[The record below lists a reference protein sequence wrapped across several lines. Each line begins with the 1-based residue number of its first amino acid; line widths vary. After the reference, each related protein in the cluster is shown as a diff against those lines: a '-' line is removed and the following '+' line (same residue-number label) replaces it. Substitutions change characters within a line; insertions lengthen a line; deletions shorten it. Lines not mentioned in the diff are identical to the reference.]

1 MDKGLVLRIEWF
13 ALGKDAR
20 MEKNELI
27 KSILQF
33 NVSTTA
39 DFLGRFS
46 ESDLKAY
53 LDRVSLVCT
62 PAMAKRSARSPVLPP
77 RSSYAGKIRRFLRV
91 AHTYWMQGLTA
102 RRVPS

>member
-1 MDKGLVLRIEWF
+1 MDKGLVLQIKLF

-33 NVSTTA
+33 NVSTSA

-62 PAMAKRSARSPVLPP
+62 PTTAKRSVRSPVLPP
-77 RSSYAGKIRRFLRV
+77 RSPYAEKIRRFLRV
-91 AHTYWMQGLTA
+91 VHTHWAQGLTA

>member
-1 MDKGLVLRIEWF
+1 
-13 ALGKDAR
+13 

-46 ESDLKAY
+46 ESELKAY
-53 LDRVSLVCT
+53 LDRVSLVCS
-62 PAMAKRSARSPVLPP
+62 PAALPRVAKPPASAP
-77 RSSYAGKIRRFLRV
+77 RSQHFGKMRQLLGLTRHHLT
-91 AHTYWMQGLTA
+91 HGLTA
-102 RRVPS
+102 PRVPS